1 MDSEQV
7 NALFAAINR
16 EASRGADS
24 QVERLAKTV
33 GWMRGMIREAACD
46 DVPMREIAERMLRRE
61 AEHA

>member
-16 EASRGADS
+16 EASQGADS
-24 QVERLAKTV
+24 QVERLSLTI
-33 GWMRGMIREAACD
+33 GWMRGMIREALVD
-46 DVPMREIAERMLRRE
+46 GVPLEESAARVLRRE